1 MKPFKH
7 LALYSALLLGM
18 SACSN
23 EPAIDVAAE
32 SAKANQMFDDM
43 YMEHVMRSPNWQS
56 FLGMKDNQ
64 DKWSDIDDAE
74 ALASVE
80 LSKAQLAKVKADIN
94 PAHLDEQTQ
103 LSYRLFIE
111 RWQDGIDSL
120 AWRDHAYPIT
130 QMRGTHTS
138 VATMLINQH
147 PISSV
152 DDAQDYIARLN
163 AIPKL
168 FGQLQDILVK
178 RADKGVITP
187 KFTWPEMINASQNII
202 SGAPFDDGEAS
213 TIWADFNKKIA
224 KLDTDEDT
232 KQQLLDDAK
241 AALMNSVKPAYD
253 SLIALMRELETR
265 ATDDDGAW
273 KLPNGEAYY
282 QHRLESITT
291 TKLTAQEIHDIGLAE
306 VARIHDEMRAIMKQ
320 VGFEGSLQEFFE
332 FMRVDPQFYYPDTEE
347 GRQRYLDEATAL
359 IDNMKGR
366 LDELFYTKPKADLVV
381 KAVEPFREKSAGKA
395 FYQRPAPD
403 GSRPGMY
410 YANLYKMSSMPT
422 YQMEALAYHEGIPG
436 HHMQLAI
443 SQELDGLPR
452 FRRFGSATAY
462 TEGWGLYSEFV
473 PKEMGLYED
482 PYSDFGRLAMELWRA
497 CRLVVDTGI
506 HQLRWT
512 RQEAIDYLVENTPN
526 PVADA
531 EKAIGR
537 YIVWPGQATAY
548 KIGMLK
554 IIELRGKA
562 RDALGEKFDIRGYH
576 DVILRNGPLPLSM
589 LEEEVDKWIAKQ
601 RT

>member
-7 LALYSALLLGM
+7 LALYSAFVLGAA
-18 SACSN
+18 ACSN
-23 EPAIDVAAE
+23 EPNVDVASE
-32 SAKANQMFDDM
+32 SAKANAMFDEM

-56 FLGMKDNQ
+56 FLGIKDNQ
-64 DKWSDIDDAE
+64 DKWSSIDDAE
-74 ALASVE
+74 ALASTE
-80 LSKAQLAKVKADIN
+80 LSQSQLARVKAEIN

-103 LSYRLFIE
+103 LSYRLFLE
-111 RWQDGIDSL
+111 RWQDDIDDL
-120 AWRDHAYPIT
+120 QWRDHGYPIT

-147 PISSV
+147 PIANV

-163 AIPKL
+163 GIPEL
-168 FGQLQDILVK
+168 FEQLKEILLK
-178 RADKGVITP
+178 RADKGVLAP
-187 KFTWPEMINASQNII
+187 KFTWPQMINASQNII
-202 SGAPFDDGEAS
+202 SGAPFDAGDDS
-213 TIWADFNKKIA
+213 TLWADFNKKIA
-224 KLDTDEDT
+224 KLEADDATR
-232 KQQLLDDAK
+232 QQLIESAK
-241 AALMNSVKPAYD
+241 SALLTQVKPAYE
-253 SLIALMRELETR
+253 SLMVTMRELEAR

-273 KLPNGEAYY
+273 KLPNGAAYY
-282 QHRLESITT
+282 QHKLEQITT
-291 TKLTAQEIHDIGLAE
+291 TKLTAQEIHDIGLSE
-306 VARIHDEMRAIMKQ
+306 VARIHGEMRDIMKK
-320 VGFEGSLQEFFE
+320 VGFEGDLQAFFE
-332 FMRVDPQFYYPDTEE
+332 FMRVDPQFYYPETEE
-347 GRQRYLDEATAL
+347 GRARYLSEATAL

-462 TEGWGLYSEFV
+462 TEGWGLYSEFI

-506 HQLRWT
+506 HHLRWT
-512 RQEAIDYLVENTPN
+512 RQEAIDYLVDNTPN
-526 PVADA
+526 PVDDV

-554 IIELRGKA
+554 IVELREEA
-562 RDALGEKFDIRGYH
+562 RAALGEKFDIRGYH
-576 DVILRNGPLPLSM
+576 DVILRNGPLPLNM
-589 LEEEVDKWIAKQ
+589 LEEEVDKWIAAQSK
-601 RT
+601 

>member
-111 RWQDGIDSL
+111 RWQDDIDSL

-282 QHRLESITT
+282 QHRLESITS

-554 IIELRGKA
+554 IIELREKA

>member
-7 LALYSALLLGM
+7 LMIYSALAIGL
-18 SACSN
+18 SACSKQA
-23 EPAIDVAAE
+23 PVDMTAE
-32 SAKANQMFDDM
+32 SAKANKMFDDM

-56 FLGMKDNQ
+56 FLGIKDNQ
-64 DKWSDIDDAE
+64 DKWSDINDAE
-74 ALASVE
+74 AIASAE
-80 LSKAQLAKVKADIN
+80 LSKQQLDKVVAELN
-94 PAHLDEQTQ
+94 PQNLDEQTQ
-103 LSYRLFIE
+103 LSYRLFLE
-111 RWQDGIDSL
+111 RWQDSIDDL
-120 AWRDHAYPIT
+120 QWRDHGYPIT

-147 PISSV
+147 PIASL

-163 AIPKL
+163 AIPNL
-168 FGQLQDILVK
+168 FGQLEEILLK
-178 RADKGVITP
+178 RADKGVIAP
-187 KFTWPEMINASQNII
+187 KFTWPEMIEASQNII
-202 SGAPFDDGEAS
+202 TGAPFDNGEAS
-213 TIWADFNKKIA
+213 TIWADFSKKVA
-224 KLDTDEDT
+224 AMDTDEET
-232 KQQLLDDAK
+232 RQQLMSEAK
-241 AALMNSVKPAYD
+241 QALIEQVKPAYD
-253 SLIALMRELETR
+253 KLIGTMQNLYARST
-265 ATDDDGAW
+265 TDDGVW

-291 TKLTAQEIHDIGLAE
+291 TKLTAQEIHDIGLSE
-306 VARIHDEMRAIMKQ
+306 VARIHDEMREIMQK
-320 VGFEGSLQEFFE
+320 VGFEGNLQEFFE
-332 FMRVDPQFYYPDTEE
+332 FMRVDPQFYYPETEE

-359 IDNMKGR
+359 IDNMKTR
-366 LDELFYTKPKADLVV
+366 LDELFYTKPKAELVV
-381 KAVEPFREKSAGKA
+381 KAVEPFREQSAGKA

-462 TEGWGLYSEFV
+462 TEGWGLYSEFI

-526 PVADA
+526 PVDDV

-554 IIELRGKA
+554 IIELREKA
-562 RDALGEKFDIRGYH
+562 RTALGDKFDLRGYH
-576 DVILRNGPLPLSM
+576 DVILRNGPLPLNM
-589 LEEEVDKWIAKQ
+589 LEEEVDKWIAGQ
-601 RT
+601 EA

>member
-554 IIELRGKA
+554 IIELREKA

>member
-7 LALYSALLLGM
+7 LALYSAFVLGAA
-18 SACSN
+18 ACSN
-23 EPAIDVAAE
+23 EPNVDVASE
-32 SAKANQMFDDM
+32 SAKANAMFDEM

-56 FLGMKDNQ
+56 FLGIKDNQ
-64 DKWSDIDDAE
+64 DKWSSIDDAE
-74 ALASVE
+74 ALASTE
-80 LSKAQLAKVKADIN
+80 LSQSQLARVKAEIN

-103 LSYRLFIE
+103 LSYRLFLE
-111 RWQDGIDSL
+111 RWQDDIDDL
-120 AWRDHAYPIT
+120 QWRDHGYPIT

-147 PISSV
+147 PIANV

-163 AIPKL
+163 GIPEL
-168 FGQLQDILVK
+168 FEQLKEILLK
-178 RADKGVITP
+178 RADKGVLAP
-187 KFTWPEMINASQNII
+187 KFTWPQMINASQNII
-202 SGAPFDDGEAS
+202 SGAPFDAGDDS
-213 TIWADFNKKIA
+213 TLWADFNKKIA
-224 KLDTDEDT
+224 KLEADDATR
-232 KQQLLDDAK
+232 QQLIESAK
-241 AALMNSVKPAYD
+241 SALLTQVKPAYE
-253 SLIALMRELETR
+253 SLMVTMRELEAR

-273 KLPNGEAYY
+273 KLPNGASYY
-282 QHRLESITT
+282 QHKLEQITT
-291 TKLTAQEIHDIGLAE
+291 TKLTAQEIHDIGLSE
-306 VARIHDEMRAIMKQ
+306 VARIHGEMRDIMKK
-320 VGFEGSLQEFFE
+320 VGFEGDLQAFFE
-332 FMRVDPQFYYPDTEE
+332 FMRVDPQFYYPETEE
-347 GRQRYLDEATAL
+347 GRARYLSEATAL

-462 TEGWGLYSEFV
+462 TEGWGLYSEFI

-506 HQLRWT
+506 HHLRWT
-512 RQEAIDYLVENTPN
+512 RQEAIDYLVDNTPN
-526 PVADA
+526 PVDDV

-554 IIELRGKA
+554 IVELREEA
-562 RDALGEKFDIRGYH
+562 RAALGEKFDIRGYH
-576 DVILRNGPLPLSM
+576 DVILRNGPLPLNM
-589 LEEEVDKWIAKQ
+589 LEEEVDKWIAAQSK
-601 RT
+601 

>member
-7 LALYSALLLGM
+7 LMIYSALAIGL
-18 SACSN
+18 SACSKQA
-23 EPAIDVAAE
+23 PVDMTAE
-32 SAKANQMFDDM
+32 SAKANKMFDDM

-56 FLGMKDNQ
+56 FLGIKDNQ
-64 DKWSDIDDAE
+64 DKWSDINDAE
-74 ALASVE
+74 AIASAE
-80 LSKAQLAKVKADIN
+80 LSKQQLDKVVAELN
-94 PAHLDEQTQ
+94 PQHLDEQTQ
-103 LSYRLFIE
+103 LSYRLFLE
-111 RWQDGIDSL
+111 RWQDSIDDL
-120 AWRDHAYPIT
+120 QWRDHGYPIT

-147 PISSV
+147 PIASL

-163 AIPKL
+163 AIPNL
-168 FGQLQDILVK
+168 FGQLEEILLK
-178 RADKGVITP
+178 RADKGVIAP
-187 KFTWPEMINASQNII
+187 KFTWPEMIEASQNII
-202 SGAPFDDGEAS
+202 TGAPFDNGEAS
-213 TIWADFNKKIA
+213 TIWADFSKKVA
-224 KLDTDEDT
+224 AMDTDEET
-232 KQQLLDDAK
+232 RQQLMSEAK
-241 AALMNSVKPAYD
+241 QALIEQVKPAYD
-253 SLIALMRELETR
+253 KLIGTMQNLYARST
-265 ATDDDGAW
+265 TDDGAW

-291 TKLTAQEIHDIGLAE
+291 TKLTAQEIHDIGLSE
-306 VARIHDEMRAIMKQ
+306 VARIHDEMREIMQK
-320 VGFEGSLQEFFE
+320 VGFEGNLQEFFE
-332 FMRVDPQFYYPDTEE
+332 FMRVDPQFYYPETEE

-359 IDNMKGR
+359 IDNMKTR
-366 LDELFYTKPKADLVV
+366 LDELFYTKPKAELVV
-381 KAVEPFREKSAGKA
+381 KAVEPFREQSAGKA

-462 TEGWGLYSEFV
+462 TEGWGLYSEFI

-526 PVADA
+526 PVDDV

-554 IIELRGKA
+554 IIELREKA
-562 RDALGEKFDIRGYH
+562 RTALGDKFDLRGYH
-576 DVILRNGPLPLSM
+576 DVILRNGPLPLNM
-589 LEEEVDKWIAKQ
+589 LEEEVDKWIAGQ
-601 RT
+601 EA

>member
-7 LALYSALLLGM
+7 LALYSALVLGI

-23 EPAIDVAAE
+23 EPPVDVAAE

-56 FLGMKDNQ
+56 FLGIKDNQ
-64 DKWSDIDDAE
+64 DKWSNIDDAE

-103 LSYRLFIE
+103 LSYRLFLE
-111 RWQDGIDSL
+111 RWQEDIDDL
-120 AWRDHAYPIT
+120 QWRDYGYPIT

-147 PISSV
+147 AIKSL

-163 AIPKL
+163 GIPAL
-168 FGQLQDILVK
+168 FDQLEGILLK
-178 RADKGVITP
+178 RADKGVIAP
-187 KFTWPEMINASQNII
+187 KFTWPQMINASQNII
-202 SGAPFDDGEAS
+202 TGAPFDDGEAS
-213 TIWADFNKKIA
+213 TIWADFTKKVA
-224 KLDTDEDT
+224 TLEVDEST
-232 KQQLLDDAK
+232 REGLLNDAK
-241 AALMNSVKPAYD
+241 AALLERVKPAYD
-253 SLIALMRELETR
+253 KLIGVMHALDAR
-265 ATDDDGAW
+265 ATTDDGVW

-282 QHRLESITT
+282 QHQLESITT
-291 TKLTAQEIHDIGLAE
+291 TKLTAQQIHDIGLAE
-306 VARIHDEMRAIMKQ
+306 VARIHDEMRTIMKQ
-320 VGFEGSLQEFFE
+320 VGFEGSLQEFFV
-332 FMRVDPQFYYPDTEE
+332 FMREDPQFYYPDTDE
-347 GRQRYLDEATAL
+347 GRQRYLDEATAF
-359 IDNMKGR
+359 IDNMKSR

-410 YANLYKMSSMPT
+410 YANLYDMSSMPI

-443 SQELDGLPR
+443 SQELEGLPR
-452 FRRFGSATAY
+452 FRRFGSSTAY

-473 PKEMGLYED
+473 PKEMGLYAD

-526 PVADA
+526 AVADS

-554 IIELRGKA
+554 IIELREKA
-562 RDALGEKFDIRGYH
+562 REALGDKFDIRGYH
-576 DVILRNGPLPLSM
+576 DVILRNGPLPLYM

-601 RT
+601 HS

>member
-7 LALYSALLLGM
+7 LMIYSALAIGL
-18 SACSN
+18 SACSKQA
-23 EPAIDVAAE
+23 PVDMTAE
-32 SAKANQMFDDM
+32 SAKANKMFDDM

-56 FLGMKDNQ
+56 FLGIKDNQ
-64 DKWSDIDDAE
+64 DKWSDIIDAE
-74 ALASVE
+74 AIASAE
-80 LSKAQLAKVKADIN
+80 LSKQQLDKVVAELN
-94 PAHLDEQTQ
+94 PQHLDEQTQ
-103 LSYRLFIE
+103 LSYRLFLE
-111 RWQDGIDSL
+111 RWQDSIDDL
-120 AWRDHAYPIT
+120 QWRDHGYPIT

-147 PISSV
+147 PIASL

-163 AIPKL
+163 AIPNL
-168 FGQLQDILVK
+168 FGQLEEILLK
-178 RADKGVITP
+178 RADKGVIAP
-187 KFTWPEMINASQNII
+187 KFTWPEMIEASQNII
-202 SGAPFDDGEAS
+202 TGAPFDNGEAS
-213 TIWADFNKKIA
+213 TIWADFSKKVTA
-224 KLDTDEDT
+224 MDTDEET
-232 KQQLLDDAK
+232 RQQLMSEAK
-241 AALMNSVKPAYD
+241 QALIEQVKPAYD
-253 SLIALMRELETR
+253 KLIGTMQNLYARST
-265 ATDDDGAW
+265 TDDGAW

-291 TKLTAQEIHDIGLAE
+291 TKLTAQEIHDIGLSE
-306 VARIHDEMRAIMKQ
+306 VARIHDEMREIMQK
-320 VGFEGSLQEFFE
+320 VGFEGNLQEFFE
-332 FMRVDPQFYYPDTEE
+332 FMRVDPQFYYPETEE

-359 IDNMKGR
+359 IDNMKTR
-366 LDELFYTKPKADLVV
+366 LDELFYTKPKAELVV
-381 KAVEPFREKSAGKA
+381 KAVEPFREQSAGKA

-443 SQELDGLPR
+443 SQELDELPR

-462 TEGWGLYSEFV
+462 TEGWGLYSEFI

-512 RQEAIDYLVENTPN
+512 RQEAIDYLIENTPN
-526 PVADA
+526 PVDDL

-554 IIELRGKA
+554 IIELREKA
-562 RDALGEKFDIRGYH
+562 RTALGDKFDLRGYH
-576 DVILRNGPLPLSM
+576 DVILRNGPLPLNM
-589 LEEEVDKWIAKQ
+589 LEEEVDKWIAGQ
-601 RT
+601 EA

>member
-111 RWQDGIDSL
+111 RWQDDIDSL

-554 IIELRGKA
+554 IIELREKA

>member
-1 MKPFKH
+1 MT
-7 LALYSALLLGM
+7 
-18 SACSN
+18 
-23 EPAIDVAAE
+23 AE
-32 SAKANQMFDDM
+32 SAKANKMFDDM

-56 FLGMKDNQ
+56 FLGIKDNQ
-64 DKWSDIDDAE
+64 DKWSDINDAE
-74 ALASVE
+74 AIASAE
-80 LSKAQLAKVKADIN
+80 LSKQQLDKVVAELN
-94 PAHLDEQTQ
+94 PQNLDEQTQ
-103 LSYRLFIE
+103 LSYRLFLE
-111 RWQDGIDSL
+111 RWQDSIDDL
-120 AWRDHAYPIT
+120 QWRDHGYPIT

-147 PISSV
+147 PIASL

-163 AIPKL
+163 AIPNL
-168 FGQLQDILVK
+168 FGQLEEILLK
-178 RADKGVITP
+178 RADKGVIAP
-187 KFTWPEMINASQNII
+187 KFTWPEMIEASQNII
-202 SGAPFDDGEAS
+202 TGAPFDNGEAS
-213 TIWADFNKKIA
+213 TIWADFSKKVA
-224 KLDTDEDT
+224 AMDTDEQT
-232 KQQLLDDAK
+232 RQQLMSEAK
-241 AALMNSVKPAYD
+241 QALIEQVKPAYD
-253 SLIALMRELETR
+253 KLIGTMQNLYARST
-265 ATDDDGAW
+265 TDDGAW

-291 TKLTAQEIHDIGLAE
+291 TKLTAQEIHDIGLSE
-306 VARIHDEMRAIMKQ
+306 VARIHDEMREIMQK
-320 VGFEGSLQEFFE
+320 VGFEGNLQEFFE
-332 FMRVDPQFYYPDTEE
+332 FMRVDPQFYYPETEE

-359 IDNMKGR
+359 IDNMKTR
-366 LDELFYTKPKADLVV
+366 LDELFYTKPKAELVV
-381 KAVEPFREKSAGKA
+381 KAVEPFREQSAGKA

-462 TEGWGLYSEFV
+462 TEGWGLYSEFI

-526 PVADA
+526 PVDDS

-554 IIELRGKA
+554 IIELREKA
-562 RDALGEKFDIRGYH
+562 RTALGDKFDLRGYH
-576 DVILRNGPLPLSM
+576 DVILRNGPLPLNM
-589 LEEEVDKWIAKQ
+589 LEEEVDKWIAGQ
-601 RT
+601 EA

>member
-7 LALYSALLLGM
+7 LALYSALLVGI
-18 SACSN
+18 SACSHG
-23 EPAIDVAAE
+23 PAYDIAAE

-56 FLGMKDNQ
+56 FLGIKDNQ
-64 DKWSDIDDAE
+64 DKWSNIDDAE

-80 LSKAQLAKVKADIN
+80 LSKAQLAKVKTQIN

-103 LSYRLFIE
+103 LSYRLFLE
-111 RWQDGIDSL
+111 RWQDDIDSL
-120 AWRDHAYPIT
+120 KWRDHAYPIT

-147 PISSV
+147 SISSL
-152 DDAQDYIARLN
+152 DDAQDYIARLK
-163 AIPKL
+163 AIPNL
-168 FGQLQDILVK
+168 FAQLQDILVK

-187 KFTWPEMINASQNII
+187 KFTWPEMISASSNII
-202 SGAPFDDGEAS
+202 TGAPFDDGEAS
-213 TIWADFNKKIA
+213 TIWADFNKKVA
-224 KLDTDEDT
+224 KLDTDADT
-232 KQQLLDDAK
+232 KKQLLDDAK
-241 AALMNSVKPAYD
+241 AALLNSVKPAYD
-253 SLIALMRELETR
+253 RLIALMQDLETR
-265 ATDDDGAW
+265 ATNDDGAW
-273 KLPNGEAYY
+273 KLPDGEAYY

-306 VARIHDEMRAIMKQ
+306 VNRIHDDMRAIMKQ
-320 VGFEGSLQEFFE
+320 VGFAGSLQEFFE

-473 PKEMGLYED
+473 PKEMGMYDD

-554 IIELRGKA
+554 IIELREKS
-562 RDALGEKFDIRGYH
+562 RDALGENFDIRGYH

-601 RT
+601 RL

>member
-7 LALYSALLLGM
+7 LMIYSALAIGL
-18 SACSN
+18 SACSKQA
-23 EPAIDVAAE
+23 PVDMTAE
-32 SAKANQMFDDM
+32 SAKANKMFDDM

-56 FLGMKDNQ
+56 FLGIKDNQ
-64 DKWSDIDDAE
+64 DKWSDINDAE
-74 ALASVE
+74 AIASAE
-80 LSKAQLAKVKADIN
+80 LSKQQLDKVVAELN
-94 PAHLDEQTQ
+94 PQHLDEQTQ
-103 LSYRLFIE
+103 LSYRLFLE
-111 RWQDGIDSL
+111 RWQDSIDDL
-120 AWRDHAYPIT
+120 QWRDHGYPIT

-147 PISSV
+147 PIASL

-163 AIPKL
+163 AIPNL
-168 FGQLQDILVK
+168 FGQLEEILLK
-178 RADKGVITP
+178 RADKGVIAP
-187 KFTWPEMINASQNII
+187 KFTWPEMIEASQNII
-202 SGAPFDDGEAS
+202 TGAPFDNGEAS
-213 TIWADFNKKIA
+213 TIWADFSKKVTA
-224 KLDTDEDT
+224 MDTDEET
-232 KQQLLDDAK
+232 RQQLMSEAK
-241 AALMNSVKPAYD
+241 QALIEQVKPAYD
-253 SLIALMRELETR
+253 KLIGTMQNLYARST
-265 ATDDDGAW
+265 TDDGVW

-291 TKLTAQEIHDIGLAE
+291 TKLTAQEIHDIGLSE
-306 VARIHDEMRAIMKQ
+306 VARIHDEMREIMQK
-320 VGFEGSLQEFFE
+320 VGFEGNLQEFFE
-332 FMRVDPQFYYPDTEE
+332 FMRVDPQFYYPETEE

-359 IDNMKGR
+359 IDNMKTR
-366 LDELFYTKPKADLVV
+366 LDELFYTKPKAELVV
-381 KAVEPFREKSAGKA
+381 KAVEPFREQSAGKA

-462 TEGWGLYSEFV
+462 TEGWGLYSEFI

-526 PVADA
+526 PVDDL

-554 IIELRGKA
+554 IIELREKA
-562 RDALGEKFDIRGYH
+562 RTALGDKFDLRGYH
-576 DVILRNGPLPLSM
+576 DVILRNGPLPLNM
-589 LEEEVDKWIAKQ
+589 LEEEVDKWIAGQ
-601 RT
+601 EA

>member
-7 LALYSALLLGM
+7 LALYSAFVLGAA
-18 SACSN
+18 ACSN
-23 EPAIDVAAE
+23 EPNVDVASE
-32 SAKANQMFDDM
+32 SAKANAMFDEM

-56 FLGMKDNQ
+56 FLGIKDNQ
-64 DKWSDIDDAE
+64 DKWSNIDDAE
-74 ALASVE
+74 ALASTE
-80 LSKAQLAKVKADIN
+80 LSQSQLAKVKAEIN

-103 LSYRLFIE
+103 LSYRLFLE
-111 RWQDGIDSL
+111 RWQDDIDDL
-120 AWRDHAYPIT
+120 QWRDHGYPIT

-147 PISSV
+147 PIANV

-163 AIPKL
+163 GIPEL
-168 FGQLQDILVK
+168 FEQLKEILLK
-178 RADKGVITP
+178 RADKGVLAP
-187 KFTWPEMINASQNII
+187 KFTWPQMINASQNII
-202 SGAPFDDGEAS
+202 SGAPFDAGDDS
-213 TIWADFNKKIA
+213 TLWADFNKKIA
-224 KLDTDEDT
+224 KLEADDATR
-232 KQQLLDDAK
+232 QQLIESAK
-241 AALMNSVKPAYD
+241 SALLTQVKPAYE
-253 SLIALMRELETR
+253 SLMVTMRELEAR

-273 KLPNGEAYY
+273 KLPNGAAYY
-282 QHRLESITT
+282 QHKLEQITT
-291 TKLTAQEIHDIGLAE
+291 TKLTAQEIHDIGLSE
-306 VARIHDEMRAIMKQ
+306 VARIHGEMRDIMKK
-320 VGFEGSLQEFFE
+320 VGFEGDLQAFFE
-332 FMRVDPQFYYPDTEE
+332 FMRVDPQFYYPETEE
-347 GRQRYLDEATAL
+347 GRARYLSEATAL

-462 TEGWGLYSEFV
+462 TEGWGLYSEFI

-506 HQLRWT
+506 HHLRWT
-512 RQEAIDYLVENTPN
+512 RQEAIDYLVDNTPN
-526 PVADA
+526 PVDDV

-554 IIELRGKA
+554 IVELRENA
-562 RDALGEKFDIRGYH
+562 RAALGEKFDIRGYH
-576 DVILRNGPLPLSM
+576 DVILRNGPLPLNM
-589 LEEEVDKWIAKQ
+589 LEEEVDKWIAAQSK
-601 RT
+601 

>member
-23 EPAIDVAAE
+23 EPAVDVAAE

-80 LSKAQLAKVKADIN
+80 LSKVQLAKVKADIN

-103 LSYRLFIE
+103 LSYRLFLQ
-111 RWQDGIDSL
+111 RWQDDIDSL
-120 AWRDHAYPIT
+120 KWRDHSYPIT

-147 PISSV
+147 PISNL

-168 FGQLQDILVK
+168 FDQLQEILLK

-202 SGAPFDDGEAS
+202 TGAPFDDGEAS

-224 KLDTDEDT
+224 QLDTDEDT

-241 AALMNSVKPAYD
+241 AALLNSVKPAYD
-253 SLIALMRELETR
+253 SLIALMHELETR
-265 ATDDDGAW
+265 ANDDDGAW

-282 QHRLESITT
+282 QYRLESITT

-554 IIELRGKA
+554 IIELREKA

>member
-7 LALYSALLLGM
+7 LMIYSALAIGL
-18 SACSN
+18 SACSKQA
-23 EPAIDVAAE
+23 PVDITAE
-32 SAKANQMFDDM
+32 SAKANKMFDDM

-56 FLGMKDNQ
+56 FLGIKDNQ
-64 DKWSDIDDAE
+64 DKWSDINDAE
-74 ALASVE
+74 AIASAE
-80 LSKAQLAKVKADIN
+80 LSKQQLDKVVAEIN
-94 PAHLDEQTQ
+94 PQHLDEQTQ
-103 LSYRLFIE
+103 LSYRLFLE
-111 RWQDGIDSL
+111 RWQDSIDDL
-120 AWRDHAYPIT
+120 QWRDHGYPIT

-147 PISSV
+147 PIASL

-163 AIPKL
+163 AIPNL
-168 FGQLQDILVK
+168 FGQLEEILLK
-178 RADKGVITP
+178 RADKGVIAP
-187 KFTWPEMINASQNII
+187 KFTWPEMIEASQNII
-202 SGAPFDDGEAS
+202 TGAPFDNGEAS
-213 TIWADFNKKIA
+213 TIWADFSKKVTA
-224 KLDTDEDT
+224 MDTDEET
-232 KQQLLDDAK
+232 RQQLMSEAK
-241 AALMNSVKPAYD
+241 QALIEQVKPAYD
-253 SLIALMRELETR
+253 KLIGTMQNLYARST
-265 ATDDDGAW
+265 TDDGVW

-291 TKLTAQEIHDIGLAE
+291 TKLTAQEIHDIGLSE
-306 VARIHDEMRAIMKQ
+306 VARIHDEMREIMQK
-320 VGFEGSLQEFFE
+320 VGFEGNLQEFFE
-332 FMRVDPQFYYPDTEE
+332 FMRVDPQFYYPETEE

-359 IDNMKGR
+359 IDNMKTR
-366 LDELFYTKPKADLVV
+366 LDELFYTKPKAELVV
-381 KAVEPFREKSAGKA
+381 KAVEPFREQSAGKA

-462 TEGWGLYSEFV
+462 TEGWGLYSEFI

-526 PVADA
+526 PVDDL

-554 IIELRGKA
+554 IIELREKA
-562 RDALGEKFDIRGYH
+562 RTALGDKFDLRGYH
-576 DVILRNGPLPLSM
+576 DVILRNGPLPLNM
-589 LEEEVDKWIAKQ
+589 LEEEVDKWIAGQ
-601 RT
+601 EA